1 MGTMARGLAGLLV
14 MTALFAPVRASA
26 AGASVERGA
35 AQNRGRTAV
44 ITGGHDKNGSW
55 LSAEYR
61 ELQVRKRTDRAS
73 LAVTIELRAGA
84 DLVTFS
90 VSPRSVSVSRG
101 GRQITLDS
109 VEALAAMQELLGG
122 SAAVFGVRAML
133 SELESASGFTAPDMA
148 LLPAAAFVAS
158 LVGDVSAPQR
168 IADRFVEKHRGIF
181 RQIRWEGSCW
191 SKYTAESTA
200 AWDEL
205 QGCMGDADDKGFFRA
220 AYERIACNTIWL
232 LRSESAWFEYL
243 NCLTPLGPISQ

>member
-1 MGTMARGLAGLLV
+1 MGTMARGLTGLLV

-26 AGASVERGA
+26 ADASGETGAP
-35 AQNRGRTAV
+35 QNRGRTAV
-44 ITGGHDKNGSW
+44 ITGGHDKKASW

-84 DLVTFS
+84 DLVTLS

-101 GRQITLDS
+101 GRQLTLDS
-109 VEALAAMQELLGG
+109 AESLAAMQELLGG
-122 SAAVFGVRAML
+122 SVAVFGVRAML
-133 SELESASGFTAPDMA
+133 SELESVSGFTAPDMA
-148 LLPAAAFVAS
+148 LLSTAAFVAS

-168 IADRFVEKHRGIF
+168 IADRFVAKHRGLF
-181 RQIRWEGSCW
+181 RQIRWRESCW
-191 SKYTAESTA
+191 SSYTSESTA

-205 QGCMGDADDKGFFRA
+205 QACMADANEKGFFRA

-243 NCLTPLGPISQ
+243 NCLSPLGPISQ